1 MPAFAATT
9 NIVQYNGGTI
19 RSLNGEVFTFNC
31 VMRNNVM
38 SSLDRSHKQHIPART
53 VLLTVQLSLFSALPE
68 MAALINS
75 ITLLLAAA
83 QRHWLQR
90 NSIQTLPHRAT
101 LKPSNQRKK
110 KKQHYHQRGT
120 VLLDYSLFNTGI
132 LYADYSQ
139 SQSSQT
145 VHLMEMKAH
154 IGTQKISNF
163 NILLITL
170 DGVL

>member
-9 NIVQYNGGTI
+9 NIVQHNGGTI

-31 VMRNNVM
+31 VLRNNVM
-38 SSLDRSHKQHIPART
+38 SSLDHSHKQHTPART
-53 VLLTVQLSLFSALPE
+53 VFLTVQLSLFSALPE

-83 QRHWLQR
+83 QRHQLQR

-110 KKQHYHQRGT
+110 KQYYHQRGT

-145 VHLMEMKAH
+145 VHLTEMKAH
-154 IGTQKISNF
+154 IGTQKDLKF
-163 NILLITL
+163 
-170 DGVL
+170 

>member
-110 KKQHYHQRGT
+110 KNSIITNEALSYLIIVFLILAFCTQITHNLSPLKQ
-120 VLLDYSLFNTGI
+120 SI
-132 LYADYSQ
+132 
-139 SQSSQT
+139 
-145 VHLMEMKAH
+145 
-154 IGTQKISNF
+154 
-163 NILLITL
+163 
-170 DGVL
+170 

>member
-1 MPAFAATT
+1 MPAFVATT

-19 RSLNGEVFTFNC
+19 RALNGEVFTFNC
-31 VMRNNVM
+31 VMRNNGM
-38 SSLDRSHKQHIPART
+38 SSLDRSHKQHTAART

-68 MAALINS
+68 MATLINS
-75 ITLLLAAA
+75 ITMLLAAA

-110 KKQHYHQRGT
+110 NQYYHRRGT

-132 LYADYSQ
+132 LCSDYSQ
-139 SQSSQT
+139 SQSTQT
-145 VHLMEMKAH
+145 VHLMEMKTH
-154 IGTQKISNF
+154 TGTQNRSQ
-163 NILLITL
+163 ILIYY
-170 DGVL
+170 

>member
-1 MPAFAATT
+1 MPAFVATT

-31 VMRNNVM
+31 VMRNNGM
-38 SSLDRSHKQHIPART
+38 SSLDRSHKQHTAART

-110 KKQHYHQRGT
+110 KTSIITKEALSYLIIVFLILAFYTQITHNLSPLKQ
-120 VLLDYSLFNTGI
+120 SI
-132 LYADYSQ
+132 
-139 SQSSQT
+139 
-145 VHLMEMKAH
+145 
-154 IGTQKISNF
+154 
-163 NILLITL
+163 
-170 DGVL
+170 